1 MQLRICATVAWS
13 CSPNTLSGLFWN
25 WGACGFSVAIV
36 FAASAAS
43 RAKCS
48 LRAASRN
55 VHQAGIDRWPS
66 RSTLL
71 SGSRPASRAISRAR
85 SWYGSDRSMPCT
97 WLLPPADATLRARR
111 FRNEPVGHGVLLI
124 VVAPLASFSYCRG
137 RSTAGSSHY
146 RNAPEWRI
154 FRPVVAKNSIQSDS
168 RGQAESQVVQEL
180 GCQGRRSVPG
190 GCFAHTVSTVEPTV
204 LRDSRSRCACAAS
217 FSG

>member
-25 WGACGFSVAIV
+25 WGACGFSAAIV

-55 VHQAGIDRWPS
+55 VHQTGIDRWLG
-66 RSTLL
+66 RSILP
-71 SGSRPASRAISRAR
+71 SGSRPASRAISLAR

-111 FRNEPVGHGVLLI
+111 FRNEPVG
-124 VVAPLASFSYCRG
+124 LACFLSLS
-137 RSTAGSSHY
+137 
-146 RNAPEWRI
+146 P
-154 FRPVVAKNSIQSDS
+154 P
-168 RGQAESQVVQEL
+168 
-180 GCQGRRSVPG
+180 CQL
-190 GCFAHTVSTVEPTV
+190 F
-204 LRDSRSRCACAAS
+204 LRSRPEHGRPIPWADSCSLLGLTPVLNLRSAHGDHAHRHRT
-217 FSG
+217 GV